1 MFSMHFF
8 HAFLLWQ
15 GLVVGGRAVI
25 QGLRSAFQMNGLVVK
40 LQRWDEATQRW
51 IVSLPDASVKS
62 IRPQNLAPE
71 AAAEAAGPAEGPE
84 APGLDRA
91 ELQLLARQ
99 MLCDASEEVLDQM
112 TSAELLELIHSLDD
126 TDVSAGYAPGRPPEA
141 PDSERQERKS
151 AEVWSRVSSP
161 ERSLEIYSLGPSKP
175 LLFFSFK

>member
-1 MFSMHFF
+1 MHFF

-71 AAAEAAGPAEGPE
+71 AAE

-99 MLCDASEEVLDQM
+99 MLCGDASEVLDQM